1 MIINIKERLKLYFT
15 GNFRPMNKIGVGLAS
30 FGMSGQVFHAPLLS
44 VNPGFKI
51 ISILE
56 RSRNL
61 SRERYP
67 EAKIIRNY
75 NELLKDDS
83 IQLVVVNTPDRF
95 HYSMAREAL
104 EAGKHVILEKPF
116 VLDSR
121 EGDELISIANDRK
134 RLLSVFQNRRWD
146 GDFLTVREILD
157 KGLLGRLVE
166 YEAHFDRYRNFIIE
180 NTWKED
186 PESGTGTIF
195 NLGSHLIDQ
204 AMVLFGKPLH
214 VTADIRIQRTDGKVD
229 DAFTL
234 WLGYPEVKV
243 TIKAS
248 YLVREPGPRYLL
260 HGTEGSF
267 LKHGIDPQEEAL
279 KKGDLP
285 GSPGWGTEPEQ
296 EWGRLNTDIGP
307 YNGLYETLPGNYLA
321 YYENIRQALAGKA
334 EPAVTAAQANGVIR
348 VIEAALESSQSGSRI
363 EP

>member
-1 MIINIKERLKLYFT
+1 MK
-15 GNFRPMNKIGVGLAS
+15 KIGVGLAS

-44 VNPGFKI
+44 VTPGFKI
-51 ISILE
+51 VSILE
-56 RSRNL
+56 RTRSL
-61 SRERYP
+61 SRDRYP
-67 EAKIIRNY
+67 ETKIIRNY
-75 NELLKDDS
+75 HELLKDDS
-83 IQLVVVNTPDRF
+83 IELIVVNTPDRF
-95 HYSMAREAL
+95 HYGMAREAL

-121 EGDELISIANDRK
+121 EGDELISIADDQK

-166 YEAHFDRYRNFIIE
+166 YEGHFDRYRNFILQD
-180 NTWKED
+180 TWKED
-186 PESGTGTIF
+186 PVSGTGTLF
-195 NLGSHLIDQ
+195 NLGSHVIDQ
-204 AMVLFGKPLH
+204 ALVLFGKPEH
-214 VTADIRIQRTDGKVD
+214 INADIRIQRTGGKID

-248 YLVREPGPRYLL
+248 YLVKEPGPRYLL

-285 GSPGWGTEPEQ
+285 GGPEWSEELRE
-296 EWGRLNTDIGP
+296 EWGRLNTAIGAHNGP
-307 YNGLYETLPGNYLA
+307 YKTLPGNYLA
-321 YYENIRQALAGKA
+321 YYENIYQALTGEA
-334 EPAVTAAQANGVIR
+334 ELEVTATQANMVIK
-348 VIEAALESSQSGSRI
+348 VIEAAIESSQSGNRVWL
-363 EP
+363 

>member
-1 MIINIKERLKLYFT
+1 MR
-15 GNFRPMNKIGVGLAS
+15 RIGVGLAS
-30 FGMSGQVFHAPLLS
+30 YGMSGEVFHAPLLS
-44 VNPGFKI
+44 VNPGFEI

-56 RSRNL
+56 RTKSL

-67 EAKIIRNY
+67 EVKIIRHYHEMLN
-75 NELLKDDS
+75 DDS
-83 IQLVVVNTPDRF
+83 VELVVVNTPDRL
-95 HYSMAREAL
+95 HYEMARQAL

-116 VLDSR
+116 TLDSR
-121 EGDELISIANDRK
+121 EGEKLIGIANERE

-166 YEAHFDRYRNFIIE
+166 YEAHFDRYRNFIQQ
-180 NTWKED
+180 NTWKEE

-204 AMVLFGKPLH
+204 ALVLFGKPEYIN
-214 VTADIRIQRTDGKVD
+214 ADIRVQRTSGKVD

-234 WLGYPEVKV
+234 WLGYRDVKV

-279 KKGDLP
+279 KKGELP
-285 GSPGWGTEPEQ
+285 GGPDWGEESLE
-296 EWGRLNTDIGP
+296 EWGRLNTAIGEHNGP
-307 YNGLYETLPGNYLA
+307 YRTLPGNYPA
-321 YYENIRQALAGKA
+321 YYQNIHETLTGKA
-334 EPAVTAAQANGVIR
+334 KLAVTANEANLVIR
-348 VIEAALESSQSGSRI
+348 VIEAAIESSKSGNRVNI
-363 EP
+363 IG

>member
-1 MIINIKERLKLYFT
+1 MHT
-15 GNFRPMNKIGVGLAS
+15 IGVGLAS
-30 FGMSGQVFHAPLLS
+30 YGMSGEVFHAPLLS
-44 VNPGFKI
+44 VNRGFEI

-56 RSRNL
+56 RTRSL

-67 EAKIIRNY
+67 EAKITRNY
-75 NELLKDDS
+75 HEMLTENS
-83 IQLVVVNTPDRF
+83 IELVVVNTPDRF
-95 HYSMAREAL
+95 HYEMAREAL
-104 EAGKHVILEKPF
+104 EAGKHVVLEKPF
-116 VLDSR
+116 TLDSR
-121 EGDELISIANDRK
+121 EGDKLLNIAKNQK

-146 GDFLTVREILD
+146 GDFLTVKEILN

-166 YEAHFDRYRNFIIE
+166 YEAHFDRYRNFIQQ

-186 PESGTGTIF
+186 HGTGTGTLF

-204 AMVLFGKPLH
+204 ALVLFGKPEH
-214 VTADIRIQRTDGKVD
+214 VNADIRIQRTGGKVD

-279 KKGDLP
+279 KKGELP
-285 GSPGWGTEPEQ
+285 GGPDWGKEAPEEWGT
-296 EWGRLNTDIGP
+296 LNTEIEEHYGP
-307 YNGLYETLPGNYLA
+307 YRTLPGNYPA
-321 YYENIRQALAGKA
+321 FYENIYEALTGKA
-334 EPAVTAAQANGVIR
+334 ELAVTASQANLVIR
-348 VIEAALESSQSGSRI
+348 VIEAAIKSSQSGNRVNISG
-363 EP
+363 